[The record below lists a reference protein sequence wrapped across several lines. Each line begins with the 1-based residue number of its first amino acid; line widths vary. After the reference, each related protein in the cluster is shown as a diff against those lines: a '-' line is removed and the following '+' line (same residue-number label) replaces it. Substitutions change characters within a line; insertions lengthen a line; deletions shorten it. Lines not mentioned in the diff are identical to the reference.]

1 MSKQNY
7 ANFTNL
13 QPSQK
18 SWHLVTH
25 LYWIRV
31 LFAFLNGIKWNFSEI
46 SLFSEEHAI
55 GLKLYKKLFFVS
67 WMWLKEVINSL
78 PLDVSKNKMDL
89 HVSGMITSLPC
100 SEVEDGPNDFP
111 NPVIMRWQNK
121 FTVIYS
127 KSMPPA
133 SYFLKVSGWFV
144 VTSHAVRTPEVRMHL
159 PLSNLGKYPQV
170 SSSAKFG

>member
-1 MSKQNY
+1 M
-7 ANFTNL
+7 
-13 QPSQK
+13 
-18 SWHLVTH
+18 
-25 LYWIRV
+25 YWIRV
-31 LFAFLNGIKWNFSEI
+31 LFAFLNGIKWNFNEI

-67 WMWLKEVINSL
+67 WMLLKEVINSL

-127 KSMPPA
+127 KSMPLA

-144 VTSHAVRTPEVRMHL
+144 VEKRTLAMQSEHL
-159 PLSNLGKYPQV
+159 RSGC
-170 SSSAKFG
+170 SSLCLTWANTPKFPHLQSLANNGSCLKGMPWVKCA